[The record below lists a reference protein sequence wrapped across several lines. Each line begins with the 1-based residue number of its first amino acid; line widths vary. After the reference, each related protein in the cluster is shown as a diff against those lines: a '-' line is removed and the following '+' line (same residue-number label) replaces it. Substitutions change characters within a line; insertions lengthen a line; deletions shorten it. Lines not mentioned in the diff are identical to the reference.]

1 MPNNAII
8 TACSWNRKQGY
19 VAAGSEGG
27 LIKIIK
33 LEMTDG
39 KESKQK
45 AKDTDS
51 AKNGLLMNESL
62 EGHTGEISCITWNE
76 PFSKLTTSDTNGK
89 IVVWINYENQW
100 CEEMVNKRDNTVVT
114 GMKWSPDGNH
124 ICIIYNDGVI
134 ILGSLEGNRI
144 WVKEL
149 KGSVL
154 THIEVNLIKFAIIQY
169 NK

>member
-1 MPNNAII
+1 MPNNANI
-8 TACSWNRKQGY
+8 TSCSWNRKQGY
-19 VAAGSEGG
+19 VAAGSEAG
-27 LIKIIK
+27 LVKIIK

-39 KESKQK
+39 KESKTK
-45 AKDTDS
+45 SKDAAAAGDTAKS
-51 AKNGLLMNESL
+51 GLLMNESL

-76 PFSKLTTSDTNGK
+76 TFNKLTTSDTNGK

-114 GMKWSPDGNH
+114 GMKWSPDGQH
-124 ICIIYNDGVI
+124 ICIIYNDGVV

-149 KGSVL
+149 KGQVL
-154 THIEVNLIKFAIIQY
+154 THIEVQIIY
-169 NK
+169 